1 MSAKAREFI
10 DFWIETSVHAAEQ
23 YGVAGGEQDVTQLA
37 RRFVQAA
44 KGQGISEADMQA
56 EIGDVAEYIRGKLKA
71 ANKAESDRHQL
82 RLLLLFLL
90 CATLQYCCSVDYR
103 NLSYV

>member
-44 KGQGISEADMQA
+44 KGQGISEAC
-56 EIGDVAEYIRGKLKA
+56 RP
-71 ANKAESDRHQL
+71 R
-82 RLLLLFLL
+82 
-90 CATLQYCCSVDYR
+90 
-103 NLSYV
+103 